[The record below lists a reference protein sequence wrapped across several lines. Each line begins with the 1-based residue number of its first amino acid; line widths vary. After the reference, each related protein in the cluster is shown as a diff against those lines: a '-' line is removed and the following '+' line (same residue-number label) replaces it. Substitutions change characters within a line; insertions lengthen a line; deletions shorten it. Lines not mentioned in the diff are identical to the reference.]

1 MWTISL
7 QDREQAYWEEVMQIH
22 LLFVQDYL
30 VLYLQCLSSF
40 LCSLYMLCYTVLCAL
55 VSFRLNKVVKFLP
68 PAVTSL

>member
-30 VLYLQCLSSF
+30 VLYPQCLSSF
-40 LCSLYMLCYTVLCAL
+40 LCIYVVLYCYLCVG
-55 VSFRLNKVVKFLP
+55 FL
-68 PAVTSL
+68 